1 MKKKIQRIFL
11 ILQFILIILPAK
23 GQFDGMNGPSLSDI
37 ISIKNG
43 ARVNNYLDIK
53 GSPYASDSFKT
64 GIIYT
69 TKGEFKRLLL
79 RHDLLNG
86 WVELLEKGKI
96 LILSP
101 EPTILQ
107 IDIDTSSIYVHPY
120 FKEGRMSMGFFTM
133 LAGGRAKLLKQQSVF
148 FIEKPPAK
156 ALEFSSEPAK
166 FERQSDKFFVR
177 FEHMEAK
184 TFYSVKKLISM
195 APDHNKELESYVKAH
210 KTGMKPLDL
219 IQLIGYYNT
228 LMN

>member
-86 WVELLEKGKI
+86 WVELLEKGKT

-107 IDIDTSSIYVHPY
+107 IDI
-120 FKEGRMSMGFFTM
+120 
-133 LAGGRAKLLKQQSVF
+133 
-148 FIEKPPAK
+148 
-156 ALEFSSEPAK
+156 
-166 FERQSDKFFVR
+166 
-177 FEHMEAK
+177 
-184 TFYSVKKLISM
+184 
-195 APDHNKELESYVKAH
+195 
-210 KTGMKPLDL
+210 
-219 IQLIGYYNT
+219 
-228 LMN
+228 